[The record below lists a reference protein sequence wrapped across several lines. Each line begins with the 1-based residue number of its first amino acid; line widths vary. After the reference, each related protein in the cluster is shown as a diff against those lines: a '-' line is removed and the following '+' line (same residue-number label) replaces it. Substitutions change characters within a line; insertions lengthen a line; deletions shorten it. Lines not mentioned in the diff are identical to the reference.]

1 MAALGDPSRRRA
13 PLALETLLLLLVA
26 AVAVIGLCATAAVRK
41 KRNRSDKQTGE
52 VLLSTW
58 KALKKALV
66 MSLHGGEGED
76 VVESEDSR
84 VEPEAEERGT
94 PVLPLWK
101 RRILMGERCELPQ
114 FSGLIL
120 YDEGGRPICSN
131 SSHGTLFEVSDN
143 SLSLTD
149 HHEWTIRSSNPHTFA
164 GYSADQTNTGRDHPQ
179 GFTLI
184 AVWFTEFLE
193 L

>member
-52 VLLSTW
+52 ALLSIW
-58 KALKKALV
+58 KALKKALA
-66 MSLHGGEGED
+66 MSLHGREGE
-76 VVESEDSR
+76 ESEDSE
-84 VEPEAEERGT
+84 VEPEAQARRT
-94 PVLPLWK
+94 PVLPLWQ

-120 YDEGGRPICSN
+120 YDEGGRPVCSN
-131 SSHGTLFEVSDN
+131 SSHGTLFEIKP
-143 SLSLTD
+143 TPAA
-149 HHEWTIRSSNPHTFA
+149 T
-164 GYSADQTNTGRDHPQ
+164 
-179 GFTLI
+179 TLKD
-184 AVWFTEFLE
+184 L
-193 L
+193 LL